1 VPPSLGDR
9 LAHIARAIQDIR
21 DALSDRNFSD
31 LQSDPL
37 LLAAVE
43 RFLERI
49 SEASRYIP
57 DELKASEPAIHWR
70 RLADLGNRL
79 RHVYHAT
86 DAGLLWEM
94 VQRDLEPLQQFI
106 ERVSKESNR

>member
-1 VPPSLGDR
+1 MPPSLGDR
-9 LAHIARAIQDIR
+9 LTHIATAIQNIR

-31 LQSDPL
+31 LQSNPV

-49 SEASRYIP
+49 SEASRHIP
-57 DELKASEPAIHWR
+57 EDFKRGEPTINWR
-70 RLADLGNRL
+70 RLADLGNWL
-79 RHVYHAT
+79 RHGYHAT

-106 ERVSKESNR
+106 TRVSKEIDR